1 VSLLDATV
9 APAASAYGHIAL
21 VAANFDLCAGLNDI
35 SIAVCVTLIIDNT
48 TVEIKN
54 LAVRPDFHRCGFG
67 RLMLKH
73 VECENPDKSIILGT
87 GETPS
92 TLRFYEKCGYRYS
105 HRIPNFFTDNYSNPI
120 IEEGVILRDMVYLR
134 KDNA

>member
-1 VSLLDATV
+1 MIDRYLQKGNLYVGIS
-9 APAASAYGHIAL
+9 
-21 VAANFDLCAGLNDI
+21 NDI

-105 HRIPNFFTDNYSNPI
+105 HRIPNFSPTTIPI
-120 IEEGVILRDMVYLR
+120 LLSKRGDTPRYGLFEKR
-134 KDNA
+134 